1 MPDRAPG
8 ARSGEGAGWGPQ
20 ARLPAPGQLCYESL
34 QIARY
39 QAGQHFR
46 PHEVRAWAARRF
58 RGGCRLFHICDGYLD
73 LCGMALRKELAG
85 IVPIT

>member
-1 MPDRAPG
+1 MRCTSAQASDRASN
-8 ARSGEGAGWGPQ
+8 ACSGEGAGWGPQ

-46 PHEVRAWAARRF
+46 PHEVRALARRL
-58 RGGCRLFHICDGYLD
+58 RGGCWELHSVLFTSSHVRLHL
-73 LCGMALRKELAG
+73 
-85 IVPIT
+85 

>member
-1 MPDRAPG
+1 VRVLCVAG
-8 ARSGEGAGWGPQ
+8 AGRHLTVLCICVSGEGAGWGPQ

-46 PHEVRAWAARRF
+46 PHEVRSLAKRLWE
-58 RGGCRLFHICDGYLD
+58 GCIIWHSVSCTLIHVVWPC
-73 LCGMALRKELAG
+73 
-85 IVPIT
+85 

>member
-1 MPDRAPG
+1 MLYICV
-8 ARSGEGAGWGPQ
+8 SGEGAGWGPQ

-46 PHEVRAWAARRF
+46 PHEVRSLAK
-58 RGGCRLFHICDGYLD
+58 RLWKG
-73 LCGMALRKELAG
+73 RKNFQNVLLTSIRVG
-85 IVPIT
+85 LP